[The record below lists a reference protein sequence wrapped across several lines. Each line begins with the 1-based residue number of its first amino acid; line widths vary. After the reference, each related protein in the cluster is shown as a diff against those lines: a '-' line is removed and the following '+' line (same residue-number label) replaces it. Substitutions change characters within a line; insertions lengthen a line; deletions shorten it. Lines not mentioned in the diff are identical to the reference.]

1 MLNVIMLNVVAP
13 KLELTS
19 QILGRVFNSK
29 SGRMEGNAFAALFSK
44 TVQLKVENLD
54 QTALWLSPFRF
65 SDPGGLYYKLFAAVC
80 FTAAYLVI

>member
-1 MLNVIMLNVVAP
+1 MLNVVAP
-13 KLELTS
+13 KLEPTS

-29 SGRMEGNAFAALFSK
+29 SGRMEGKAFAVLFSK

-65 SDPGGLYYKLFAAVC
+65 SDPGGLYHKLFAAVS
-80 FTAAYLVI
+80 FIVAYLVI

>member
-1 MLNVIMLNVVAP
+1 MLSVIVLNVVAP

-29 SGRMEGNAFAALFSK
+29 SGRMEGNAFAALSSK

-54 QTALWLSPFRF
+54 QTALWLSPL
-65 SDPGGLYYKLFAAVC
+65 DLATPGVC
-80 FTAAYLVI
+80 IINFLML